1 MARQDFTGTAGHL
14 AIYQDSI
21 TATPSAP
28 TAIDISAGLKGGFLI
43 SVNAGITLSGANR
56 IDFKA
61 YKGADAAEA
70 EAATNPIV
78 SADIGGGATIT
89 GAIIASA
96 QLAATAL
103 AGYFI
108 PYVGDPSYVT
118 VIPTFEGT
126 HGAVS
131 GVSVQYVILDKENKQ

>member
-1 MARQDFTGTAGHL
+1 MARQDATGTSGHV
-14 AIYQDSI
+14 AISQDELD
-21 TATPSAP
+21 ATPSAP
-28 TAIDISAGLKGGFLI
+28 SAVDVSSGLKGGFLI
-43 SVNAGITLSGANR
+43 SVNSGITLSGANR

-61 YKGADAAEA
+61 YKGEDAAEA

-78 SADIGGGATIT
+78 SEDIGGDVTIT

-96 QLAATAL
+96 QDDAEAL

-108 PYVGDPSYVT
+108 PYVGDEAFVT

-126 HGAVS
+126 HGAAS
-131 GVSVQYVILDKENKQ
+131 AFSIQYVILDKENKQ